1 MNATVRR
8 ERPVVAAAFGARLLL
23 LRGTQSRGTICE
35 RLLALGLSLDR
46 STLLQYE
53 HGTVSS
59 PDPVVLWGL
68 GRLFHVTVDDLVA
81 DLVRDR
87 TGRAVPQRE
96 APIELDG
103 HQRCAADVVTDTIA
117 AAVVNPIDYAGTLL
131 IADMVRVLKTSDN
144 TIRRRLKAGTFP
156 IPPLDG
162 LDNRLRWSGPVVKR
176 WLDRN
181 GG

>member
-1 MNATVRR
+1 
-8 ERPVVAAAFGARLLL
+8 
-23 LRGTQSRGTICE
+23 
-35 RLLALGLSLDR
+35 LLALGLSLDR

-53 HGTVSS
+53 RGTVGS

-68 GRLFHVTVDDLVA
+68 SRLYRVAVDDLIA

-87 TGRAVPQRE
+87 TGRAVSRRD
-96 APIELDG
+96 APIERNG
-103 HQRCAADVVTDTIA
+103 NGRAADVLDTMEPGGDA
-117 AAVVNPIDYAGTLL
+117 EPIDYGGALL

-144 TIRRRLKAGTFP
+144 TIRRRLRAGTFP

-162 LDNRLRWSGPVVKR
+162 IDNRLRWSGPVVKR

-181 GG
+181 GPTDGRPLVRQKPKQVVT